1 MIYSSTR
8 GSDINLKFG
17 DVLLNGL
24 AKDGGLYVPNSIKS
38 YSEDELDSLR
48 ELDYSSLAFELTKHF
63 VLGEI
68 SVNEYKKIC
77 TNSYK
82 KSFGEEIISF
92 DKLDQHKYIAN
103 LFNGPTYAFKDF
115 ALQLLG
121 NIYDYILRKRKI
133 KLTILGA
140 TSGDTGSAA
149 IHGCAKSNNV
159 KIFILFPLN
168 RVSEVQRKQMTT
180 VKKKNVF
187 NIAVKGNFDD
197 CQRMVKNYFKLNNE
211 NKKINLAAVNSIN
224 WVRIMGQIVYYF
236 WSYFRVSSKF
246 DPMSF
251 VVPSGN
257 FGNAYAGY
265 ISKKMGL
272 PIKKIIIG
280 SNKNDILTR
289 FFKTGK
295 MKIKKTLTSLS
306 PSMDIQVSSNF
317 ERLLFDFYENGKM
330 IEKLFYKLENTKEFS
345 VAETHLRNMRKTF
358 GYGKISDFETKKTI
372 NQIFDRYKLIVDPH
386 TAVGLSVG
394 DKQLDKKERRI
405 YLATAHYSK
414 FIKTVKESVK
424 KKVDYPDKLKRI
436 LKKKEKF
443 EIIENNINQLDKLI
457 VKQQ

>member
-1 MIYSSTR
+1 M
-8 GSDINLKFG
+8 
-17 DVLLNGL
+17 
-24 AKDGGLYVPNSIKS
+24 
-38 YSEDELDSLR
+38 
-48 ELDYSSLAFELTKHF
+48 
-63 VLGEI
+63 
-68 SVNEYKKIC
+68 
-77 TNSYK
+77 
-82 KSFGEEIISF
+82 
-92 DKLDQHKYIAN
+92 
-103 LFNGPTYAFKDF
+103 
-115 ALQLLG
+115 
-121 NIYDYILRKRKI
+121 
-133 KLTILGA
+133 
-140 TSGDTGSAA
+140 
-149 IHGCAKSNNV
+149 
-159 KIFILFPLN
+159 
-168 RVSEVQRKQMTT
+168 
-180 VKKKNVF
+180 
-187 NIAVKGNFDD
+187 KGNFDD

-345 VAETHLRNMRKTF
+345 VAESHLRNMRKTF
-358 GYGKISDFETKKTI
+358 GYGRLSDFETKKTI

-394 DKQLDKKERRI
+394 EKQLDKEERRI

-424 KKVDYPDKLKRI
+424 KKVDYPNKLKKI

-443 EIIENNINQLDKLI
+443 EIIENDIEQLDKLI
-457 VKQQ
+457 VEQS

>member
-24 AKDGGLYVPNSIKS
+24 AKDGGLYVPNSLKF
-38 YSEDELDSLR
+38 YSEKELDFLR
-48 ELDYSSLAFELTKHF
+48 ELDYPNLVFELTKDF
-63 VLGEI
+63 VLDEI
-68 SVNEYKKIC
+68 SESEYKKIC
-77 TNSYK
+77 INSYN
-82 KSFGEEIISF
+82 KSFGKEIISF
-92 DKLDQHKYIAN
+92 DKLDQYKYIAN

-121 NIYDYILRKRKI
+121 NIYEYVLKKKKI

-149 IHGCAKSNNV
+149 IHGCAKSDNV
-159 KIFILFPLN
+159 KIFILFPYN
-168 RVSEVQRKQMTT
+168 KVSEIQRKQMTT

-197 CQRMVKNYFKLNNE
+197 CQRMVKNYFKFNNE

-236 WSYFRVSSKF
+236 WSYFRVTRKF
-246 DPMSF
+246 EPLSF
-251 VVPSGN
+251 VVPTGN

-272 PIKKIIIG
+272 PIKKIIIS

-289 FFKTGK
+289 FFKTGI
-295 MKIKKTLTSLS
+295 MEIKKTLTSLS
-306 PSMDIQVSSNF
+306 PSMDIQISSNF
-317 ERLLFDFYENGKM
+317 ERLLFDFYENGKV
-330 IEKLFYKLENTKEFS
+330 IKKLFCKLENKKEFL
-345 VAETHLRNMRKTF
+345 VAETHLKEMRKTF
-358 GYGKISDFETKKTI
+358 GYGKLSDSETKKTI
-372 NQIFDRYKLIVDPH
+372 SQIYNKYKLIIDPH
-386 TAVGLSVG
+386 TAVGISVG
-394 DKQLDKKERRI
+394 DKELNNKEKRI

-424 KKVDYPDKLKRI
+424 KKVDYPVKLEKI
-436 LKKKEKF
+436 LKKTEKF
-443 EIIENNINQLDKLI
+443 KIIENDIDQLKKLI
-457 VKQQ
+457 IN

>member
-121 NIYDYILRKRKI
+121 NIYDYVLKKRKM

-168 RVSEVQRKQMTT
+168 RVSEIQRKQMTT

-236 WSYFRVSSKF
+236 WSYFRVSNRF

-345 VAETHLRNMRKTF
+345 VAESHLRNMRKTF
-358 GYGKISDFETKKTI
+358 GYGRLSDFETKKTI
-372 NQIFDRYKLIVDPH
+372 NQIFNRYKLIVDPH

-394 DKQLDKKERRI
+394 EKQLDKKERRI

-424 KKVDYPDKLKRI
+424 KKVDYPNKLKKI

-443 EIIENNINQLDKLI
+443 EIIENDIEQLDKLI
-457 VKQQ
+457 VEQS

>member
-8 GSDINLKFG
+8 GNDIDLKFG
-17 DVLLNGL
+17 EVLLNGL
-24 AKDGGLYVPNSIKS
+24 AKDGGLYVPNGLKF
-38 YSEDELDSLR
+38 YSEKELDFLR
-48 ELDYSSLAFELTKHF
+48 ELDYPGLVFELTKDF
-63 VLGEI
+63 VLDEI
-68 SVNEYKKIC
+68 SESEYKKIC
-77 TNSYK
+77 INSYN
-82 KSFGEEIISF
+82 KSFGKEIISF
-92 DKLDQHKYIAN
+92 DKLDQYKYIAN

-121 NIYDYILRKRKI
+121 NIYEYVLKKRKI

-149 IHGCAKSNNV
+149 IHGCAKSDNV
-159 KIFILFPLN
+159 KIFILFPYN
-168 RVSEVQRKQMTT
+168 KVSEIQRKQMTT
-180 VKKKNVF
+180 VKKNNVF

-197 CQRMVKNYFKLNNE
+197 CQRMVKNYFKFNNE

-236 WSYFRVSSKF
+236 WSYFRVTHKCE
-246 DPMSF
+246 PLSF
-251 VVPSGN
+251 VVPTGN

-272 PIKKIIIG
+272 PIKKIIIS

-295 MKIKKTLTSLS
+295 MEIKKTLTSLS

-317 ERLLFDFYENGKM
+317 ERLLFDFYGNGKV
-330 IEKLFYKLENTKEFS
+330 IKKLFCKLENKKEFL
-345 VAETHLRNMRKTF
+345 VAETHLKKMRKTF
-358 GYGKISDFETKKTI
+358 GYGNLSDSETKKTI
-372 NQIFDRYKLIVDPH
+372 SQIYNKYKLIIDPH
-386 TAVGLSVG
+386 TAVGISVG
-394 DKQLDKKERRI
+394 DKELNNKEKRI

-424 KKVDYPDKLKRI
+424 TKVDYPVKLKKI
-436 LKKKEKF
+436 LKKNEKF
-443 EIIENNINQLDKLI
+443 KIIENDLDQLKKLI
-457 VKQQ
+457 IN

>member
-38 YSEDELDSLR
+38 YSEEELDSLR

-121 NIYDYILRKRKI
+121 NIYDYVLKKRKM

-168 RVSEVQRKQMTT
+168 RVSEIQRKQMTT

-317 ERLLFDFYENGKM
+317 ERLLFDFYKNGKM
-330 IEKLFYKLENTKEFS
+330 IEKLFDKLENTKEFS
-345 VAETHLRNMRKTF
+345 VAESHLRNMRKTF
-358 GYGKISDFETKKTI
+358 GYGRLSDFETKKTI
-372 NQIFDRYKLIVDPH
+372 NQIFNRYKLIVDPH

-394 DKQLDKKERRI
+394 EKQLDKKERRI

-424 KKVDYPDKLKRI
+424 KKVDYPNKLKKI

-443 EIIENNINQLDKLI
+443 EIIENDIEQLDKLI
-457 VKQQ
+457 VEQS

>member
-38 YSEDELDSLR
+38 YSEEELDSLR
-48 ELDYSSLAFELTKHF
+48 KLDYSSLAFELTKDF

-68 SVNEYKKIC
+68 SVSEYKKIC
-77 TNSYK
+77 INSYK
-82 KSFGEEIISF
+82 RSFGKEIISF

-159 KIFILFPLN
+159 NVFILFPLN
-168 RVSEVQRKQMTT
+168 RVSEIQRKQMTT

-236 WSYFRVSSKF
+236 WSYFRVSNRF

-257 FGNAYAGY
+257 FGNAYSGY

-317 ERLLFDFYENGKM
+317 ERLLFDFYENGKI

-345 VAETHLRNMRKTF
+345 VAETHLKKMRKTF
-358 GYGKISDFETKKTI
+358 GYGRISDFKTKKTI
-372 NQIFDRYKLIVDPH
+372 NKIFDRYKLIVDPH

-394 DKQLDKKERRI
+394 DEQLDKKERRI

-424 KKVDYPDKLKRI
+424 KKVDYPDKLKQI

-443 EIIENNINQLDKLI
+443 EIIENDIDQLDKLI
-457 VKQQ
+457 VKQN